1 MTATRQLT
9 FEVPVPCVPVPRR
22 RKRHG
27 EKPYT
32 RLPPLGPPLTSNMRL
47 DRHTEAGRVRDIRI
61 AVATAASVLRIPKG
75 SHLTAQLHYR
85 PVDGR
90 STVDEDNLG
99 PTFKAACDAIAK
111 GRGKRFIG
119 LELVPDDSPEW
130 FTKLHPVIHPPV
142 PGKPRL
148 WLVVEVTPCAS

>member
-32 RLPPLGPPLTSNMRL
+32 CLPPLGPPLTSNMRL

-111 GRGKRFIG
+111 GRGKRHIG

>member
-1 MTATRQLT
+1 MTATQQLT
-9 FEVPVPCVPVPRR
+9 FEVPVPLVPVPRR
-22 RKRHG
+22 RKRQG

-32 RLPPLGPPLTSNMRL
+32 CPPPPGPPLTANMRL
-47 DRHTEAGRVRDIRI
+47 NPYAEAARVRDIRT

-75 SHLTAQLHYR
+75 SHITAQLHYQ

-90 STVDEDNLG
+90 STVDEDNLA
-99 PTFKAACDAIAK
+99 PTFKAACDALAK

-148 WLVVEVTPCAS
+148 WLTVEVTP